1 MALRKS
7 GKNALIQLVEVVETV
22 EQTPF
27 DISGVGTDG
36 RSRANAFSFTIEG
49 TVVDADGYNQPYTE
63 PVPVGQSRVSGS
75 MTVYYNVTA
84 DETNDLL
91 WTIYED
97 QHDPTDCADPASYT
111 IKIMPE
117 GECEGKELWSI
128 TGFVIE
134 NLDIQMPHDNL
145 MVIAFNWRAWVPT
158 RSAIGPGS

>member
-7 GKNALIQLVEVVETV
+7 GKNALIQLVEVLSGV

-63 PVPVGQSRVSGS
+63 PVPVGQSKVSGS
-75 MTVYYNVTA
+75 LTVYYNVEA
-84 DETNDLL
+84 DDVNDLL
-91 WTIYED
+91 WEIYEG
-97 QHDPTDCADPASYT
+97 QHDPESCTDPVSYT

-117 GECEGKELWSI
+117 GNCADKELWSI
-128 TGFVIE
+128 TQFVIE
-134 NLDIQMPHDNL
+134 NLDIQMPYDNL
-145 MVIAFNWRAWVPT
+145 MMIALNWRAWVPT
-158 RSAIGPGS
+158 RSTISGD

>member
-7 GKNALIQLVEVVETV
+7 GKNALIQLVEVLVGV

-49 TVVDADGYNQPYTE
+49 TVVDADGYDQAYTE

-75 MTVYYNVTA
+75 LTVYYNNTT

-91 WTIYED
+91 WEIYEG
-97 QHDPTDCADPASYT
+97 QHDPVSCTDPADYT

-117 GECEGKELWSI
+117 GDCTDKELWSI

-145 MVIAFNWRAWVPT
+145 MVIALNWRAWVPT
-158 RSAIGPGS
+158 RSIIEAGP

>member
-7 GKNALIQLVEVVETV
+7 GKNALIQLVEVVSGV

-36 RSRANAFSFTIEG
+36 RSRANAFAFSIAG

-63 PVPVGQSRVSGS
+63 PIPVGQSKVSGS
-75 MTVYYNVTA
+75 LTVYYNVEA
-84 DETNDLL
+84 DEVNELL
-91 WTIYED
+91 WEIYEG
-97 QHDPTDCADPASYT
+97 QHDPESCTDPADYT

-117 GECEGKELWSI
+117 GDCDDKELWSV

-134 NLDIQMPHDNL
+134 NLDIQMPFDGL
-145 MVIAFNWRAWVPT
+145 MAIALNWRAWVPT
-158 RSAIGPGS
+158 RSTISGT

>member
-1 MALRKS
+1 MGLRKS
-7 GKNALIQLVEVVETV
+7 GKNALIQLVEVIESV

-36 RSRANAFSFTIEG
+36 RSRANAFSFSVEG

-75 MTVYYNVTA
+75 LTVYYNGDTDDV
-84 DETNDLL
+84 NDLL
-91 WTIYED
+91 WEIYEA
-97 QHDPTDCADPASYT
+97 QHDPASCEDVGNYT

-117 GECEGKELWSI
+117 GDCEGKELWSI

-158 RSAIGPGS
+158 RSTIQAI

>member
-1 MALRKS
+1 MGLRKS
-7 GKNALIQLVEVVETV
+7 GKNALIQLVEVIESV

-36 RSRANAFSFTIEG
+36 RSRANAFSFSVEG

-75 MTVYYNVTA
+75 MTVYYNGDTA
-84 DETNDLL
+84 DVNDLL
-91 WTIYED
+91 WEIYEA
-97 QHDPTDCADPASYT
+97 QHDPVDCEDAGTYT

-117 GECEGKELWSI
+117 GDCEGKELWSI

-158 RSAIGPGS
+158 RSTIQAV